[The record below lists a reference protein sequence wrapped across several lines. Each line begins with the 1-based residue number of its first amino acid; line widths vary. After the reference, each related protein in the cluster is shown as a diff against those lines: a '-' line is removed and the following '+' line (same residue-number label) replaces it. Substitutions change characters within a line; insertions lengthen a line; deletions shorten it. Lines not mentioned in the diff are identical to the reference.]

1 LSGLEKELG
10 ELSKETIESFLSAG
24 FETRLFAASLAN
36 LADELNPL
44 RFNNFAYSIRE
55 LVRHVLARVAPDE
68 SVTRCSWYAN
78 ETKTPGRIS
87 RGERIKYGVQG
98 GLEDNYVAD
107 DLGIDIGAVRRT
119 LRDAI
124 DDLSKFTHVGE
135 DTFGIGNE
143 ECDSLSA
150 STLEALSN
158 FAGLIGDCKSAV
170 LKAIDEHLEDA
181 VISEVLSETVV
192 SVDSIATHHSI
203 EEVYLE
209 KKEVMAI
216 DEAYIYIRATGS
228 VYVELQ
234 WGSNSDVKNDIGA
247 EGAETFPLFAELTI
261 DINDLSKVSVIE
273 ASISVDTS
281 SWYGEEE
288 PSEP

>member
-1 LSGLEKELG
+1 MKGLD
-10 ELSKETIESFLSAG
+10 ELSKETIESFLAAG
-24 FETRLFAASLAN
+24 FETRLFNASLAN

-44 RFNNFAYSIRE
+44 RFNNFAYSVRE
-55 LVRHVLARVAPDE
+55 LVRNVFARLAPDE
-68 SVTRCSWYAN
+68 SVARCSWYAN
-78 ETKTPGRIS
+78 ETKTPGRVS
-87 RGERIKYGVQG
+87 RGERIKYSVQG
-98 GLEDNYVAD
+98 GLDDEYVAD
-107 DLGIDIGAVRRT
+107 DLGIDIGTARRA

-124 DDLSKFTHVGE
+124 DDLSKFTHVGK
-135 DTFGIGNE
+135 DTFDIGDE
-143 ECDSLSA
+143 DCARLSA

-158 FAGLIGDCKSAV
+158 FIRLIGDCRSAV

-181 VISEVLSETVV
+181 VVWEVLSETVV

-203 EEVYLE
+203 EEVYVE
-209 KKEVMAI
+209 KTEVLSI
-216 DEAYIYIRATGS
+216 DEAYIHIRATGS

-247 EGAETFPLFAELTI
+247 VGSETFPLIAELTI

-273 ASISVDTS
+273 SSISIDTS

-288 PSEP
+288 LIEP